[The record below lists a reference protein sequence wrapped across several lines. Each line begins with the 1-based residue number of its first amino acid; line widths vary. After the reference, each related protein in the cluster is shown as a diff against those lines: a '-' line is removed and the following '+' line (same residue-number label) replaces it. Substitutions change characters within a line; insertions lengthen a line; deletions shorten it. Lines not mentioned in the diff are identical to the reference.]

1 MYREAAGLA
10 SSAIALRNRYPA
22 VMTTTERPAPFRKL
36 SRFQLLRRRLMHGTL
51 RRLGVR
57 SYVLNTQ
64 GARFRIDTEDYVD
77 RVVVVFGMWDEVQLG
92 RLARLASAHRFDIF
106 LDIGA
111 NTGFYSVMFAMKN
124 LCPRIIAFEPDPGN
138 YARLMTN
145 LRLNNLTERVEVM
158 PLALGDREGEV
169 RLYEG
174 GSHNRGESTIAVPE
188 QTPQDKFH
196 QVRVARL
203 DDLYAFSGQR
213 LMLKIDVEG
222 YEFEV
227 LSGMAQTLRNNGCY
241 VQIEHYGSRHDDLK
255 AVFADFG
262 YRFLDSFDIDLYFTN
277 IPGIE

>member
-1 MYREAAGLA
+1 MA
-10 SSAIALRNRYPA
+10 SRAIATRSRYPV
-22 VMTTTERPAPFRKL
+22 VMNTIESPAHFHKL
-36 SRFQLLRRRLMHGTL
+36 SRFQLYRRKLVHNTL

-57 SYVLNTQ
+57 SYVVNAQ

-77 RVVVVFGMWDEVQLG
+77 RAVVMFGMWDETQLE
-92 RLARLASAHRFDIF
+92 RLATLATAQRFDAL

-111 NTGFYSVMFAMKN
+111 NTGFYSVMFAVKN

-138 YARLMTN
+138 YARLMAN
-145 LRLNNLTERVEVM
+145 LRLNDLTERIKVV
-158 PLALGDREGEV
+158 PLALGDRAGEAK
-169 RLYEG
+169 LYEG

-188 QTPQDKFH
+188 QTPQDKSH

-227 LSGMAQTLRNNGCY
+227 LAGMAGTLRDNACY

-255 AVFADFG
+255 AVFAGLG
-262 YRFLDSFDIDLYFTN
+262 YRYLDTYDIDLYFTN
-277 IPGIE
+277 IPGIG

>member
-1 MYREAAGLA
+1 MTSNE
-10 SSAIALRNRYPA
+10 SSTCFVKP
-22 VMTTTERPAPFRKL
+22 
-36 SRFQLLRRRLMHGTL
+36 SRLQLLRRRLIHDAL

-57 SYVLNTQ
+57 SYVVDAQ
-64 GARFRIDTEDYVD
+64 GARFRVDTADYVD
-77 RVVVVFGMWDEVQLG
+77 RAVVLFGMWDEEQ
-92 RLARLASAHRFDIF
+92 LARLAALATAQKFDTF

-111 NTGFYSVMFAMKN
+111 NTGFYSVMFAIKK
-124 LCPRIIAFEPDPGN
+124 LCPRIITFEPDPGN
-138 YARLMTN
+138 YARLMAN
-145 LRLNNLTERVEVM
+145 LRLNDLTDRVEVV
-158 PLALGDREGEV
+158 PLALGDRGGEV

-227 LSGMAQTLRNNGCY
+227 LAGMAQTLRDNACY
-241 VQIEHYGSRHDDLK
+241 VQIEHYGTRHDDLK
-255 AVFADFG
+255 AVFADSG
-262 YRFLDSFDIDLYFTN
+262 YRFLDTHDIDHYFTN
-277 IPGIE
+277 MADIC